1 MTSAMTI
8 ASDLPRLFEL
18 VAVRRAAAGIVL
30 GGLFLP
36 VVGVLIVGLDIFTA
50 RFAVM
55 HVALLGIAVGLWIGV
70 DPTALAL
77 VFCAATG
84 AAVAPLADRP
94 GGLAGPMGFVM
105 TLSIAA
111 ALLVLSVSGVNA
123 NGAFG
128 LLWGSI
134 LAVRTIDL
142 IILAVLMVTVLAVC
156 LRWNRSIGLLL
167 FDREIA
173 ACSGVP
179 VAALTTGVLVLVA
192 VSIGASVRLTGALLV
207 DAMTILPALTAR
219 ALTSSL
225 RAMFLIAIAV
235 GVIGNTIGFL
245 IALELD
251 LPPGPVMVLVSG
263 TITLGSYLRKG
274 TDRVPLA
281 H

>member
-1 MTSAMTI
+1 MIEALSITT
-8 ASDLPRLFEL
+8 DLPRLFEL
-18 VAVRRAAAGIVL
+18 VAVRRAAAGIVV

-77 VFCAATG
+77 VCCAATG

-94 GGLAGPMGFVM
+94 GGLSGPMGFVM

-111 ALLVLSVSGVNA
+111 ALLVLSISGVNA

-134 LAVRTIDL
+134 LAVRTADL
-142 IILAVLMVTVLAVC
+142 VLLAVLMVLVLGLC

-179 VAALTTGVLVLVA
+179 VSGLTTGLLVLVS

-207 DAMTILPALTAR
+207 DAMTILPALTAH

-225 RAMFLIAIAV
+225 RLMFVIAIAV
-235 GVIGNTIGFL
+235 GVIGNTVGFL

-263 TITLGSYLRKG
+263 IITLASYVKKG
-274 TDRVPLA
+274 TNRAFVA